1 MQDSILQAINR
12 IFIDVL
18 DDSEIVISYETT
30 ASDVEAWDSL
40 NHIQL
45 VVAIE
50 KYFKVR
56 FTTSEIY
63 AWKTVGDMCKTIT
76 SRTVAA

>member
-1 MQDSILQAINR
+1 MNDSMLQAINH

-18 DDSEIVISYETT
+18 DDSEIIITAETS

-50 KYFKVR
+50 KHFKVR
-56 FTTSEIY
+56 FTTGEIY
-63 AWKTVGDMCKTIT
+63 AWKTVGDMCKSINEKVT
-76 SRTVAA
+76 A

>member
-1 MQDSILQAINR
+1 MEKKEILEKVNV

-18 DDSEIVISYETT
+18 DNEDIVLTYETS
-30 ASDVEAWDSL
+30 ASDVEDWDSL

-50 KYFKVR
+50 KAFKIR
-56 FTTSEIY
+56 FTSLEIQS
-63 AWKTVGDMCKTIT
+63 WSNVGEMIDCI
-76 SRTVAA
+76 VAKNG